1 MNDVVSW
8 LLPMTSIQTDRIQG
22 MARYMNR
29 DGASTEWMTLGLIF
43 IGMVALI
50 IGLKLVASHKARKHE
65 AALRAR
71 LERNRNGAKSKPV
84 SGQARRLR

>member
-1 MNDVVSW
+1 MNEFVSL
-8 LLPMTSIQTDRIQG
+8 LLPMTSIQSDRIQG

-29 DGASTEWMTLGLIF
+29 DGASTELVTLGLIF

-50 IGLKLVASHKARKHE
+50 ISLKMVANYKARKHE

-71 LERNRNGAKSKPV
+71 LERKRSREKSTP
-84 SGQARRLR
+84 S